1 MTDMI
6 AKLDEG
12 RIDAIFAAVDQC
24 RLPGAAVA
32 VAIGGVP
39 VYRKG
44 FGLASMEL
52 PLLLDPAMRMRIGST
67 TKHFAALAVLLL
79 CEEGRA
85 ALDDPIGKYLPE
97 LHPVSR
103 DVTLRQL
110 MGHTSG
116 LRDAMALSLTIN
128 GARAPLTDA
137 QMVACYEKIDDV
149 EFQPGTS
156 WSYNNGGYI
165 LLTAAIE
172 RIAGES
178 LDTLLRTRIFEP
190 LGMYDTMLRRWDTDF
205 VPNSATLHFRL
216 PDGRF
221 TRDAIG
227 MEISGAGGLVSTM
240 DDMLRWL
247 RHMDTPTVGSAES
260 WRLMREPQRLSNGSS
275 TGYGFGLIM
284 SDYRG
289 LATVS
294 HGGGVLAGNSQ
305 MIKVPAAG
313 LDISIAVNRADVSG
327 ADLANQIIDAC
338 VEGLAPRR
346 DIPFEKLSAVFVS
359 PRDGRVVELSAQGE
373 MQLLAVD
380 NGPPLPVMP
389 DETAALRLP
398 DMLSFILQSARLDG
412 EALRFTD
419 FGDEDVLDRVDV
431 KADAGIDDRVGDY
444 RAETVGASARVAL
457 VDGEARLTISG
468 PQGAT
473 DYTLRPIDASIWK
486 AMPIGPFAMLSG
498 ILTFAP
504 DGDAVTFSCGRMR
517 RLRFARVDPEQESP
531 NPEIFAT

>member
-1 MTDMI
+1 MTDVI
-6 AKLDEG
+6 AKLDEAG
-12 RIDAIFAAVDQC
+12 IDAIFAAVDQC
-24 RLPGAAVA
+24 QLPGAAVA

-44 FGLASMEL
+44 FGLANMEL
-52 PLLLDPAMRMRIGST
+52 PLLLGPAMRMRIGST
-67 TKHFAALAVLLL
+67 TKHFAALAFLLL

-128 GARAPLTDA
+128 GPRAPLTDA
-137 QMVACYEKIDDV
+137 QMVACYESIDDI

-156 WSYNNGGYI
+156 WSYNNGGYV

-190 LGMYDTMLRRWDTDF
+190 LGMNDTLLRRWDTDF

-227 MEISGAGGLVSTM
+227 TEISGAGGLVSTM

-247 RHMDTPTVGSAES
+247 RHMDAPTIGSAES
-260 WRLMREPQRLSNGSS
+260 WRLMRTPQRLSNGTS

-289 LATVS
+289 VATVS

-338 VEGLAPRR
+338 IEGLAPRR
-346 DIPFEKLSAVFVS
+346 EIPFEKRSAVFVS
-359 PRDGRVVELSAQGE
+359 KRDGRVVELSAQSE

-380 NGPPLPVMP
+380 NGPPLPVTA
-389 DETAALRLP
+389 DEMGALRLP

-419 FGDEDVLDRVDV
+419 FGDQDLLDRVDV
-431 KADAGIDDRVGDY
+431 RTDAKVDDRVGNY
-444 RAETVGASARVAL
+444 RAATVNATATVTL
-457 VDGEARLTISG
+457 LDGEARLTISG
-468 PQGAT
+468 PHGAT
-473 DYTLRPIDASIWK
+473 DYALHPITEMIWK
-486 AMPIGPFAMLSG
+486 AVPTGTFAMLSG

-504 DGDAVTFSCGRMR
+504 DGAALTFSCGRIR
-517 RLRFARVDPEQESP
+517 RFRFARVDRNRSLK
-531 NPEIFAT
+531 